1 MAQKLVRA
9 KRNLE
14 VDRITHTN
22 GSEFVMDA
30 DRADAA
36 AREGYVEIVEND
48 PVASELE
55 EKNVPELKDL
65 AKERGV
71 KGHSEMKKGEL
82 VKALGEE
89 K

>member
-9 KRNLE
+9 KRNVE
-14 VDRITHTN
+14 VDRITYTN

-30 DRADAA
+30 DRADDAV
-36 AREGYVEIVEND
+36 RRGHVEIVEDD
-48 PVASELE
+48 PVTSGLE
-55 EKNVPELKDL
+55 EKSVSELKDL
-65 AKERGV
+65 AKERDI

-82 VKALGEE
+82 IKALGKE